1 MPYLRLHS
9 HNLNRTSRENER
21 SRFAPEMISGGWSL
35 RDRAKRGHVAL
46 GGAVL
51 HFTTREEAAQA
62 ARDWQRLSDTPPYRR
77 HHVYEAS
84 GPVYGWVK

>member
-9 HNLNRTSRENER
+9 TNLNRTSRENER
-21 SRFAPEMISGGWSL
+21 ARFSPELISGGWSL
-35 RDRAKRGHVAL
+35 RDRAKRTHVAL
-46 GGAVL
+46 AGEVL

-62 ARDWQRLSDTPPYRR
+62 ARDWDQLGRTPPYRH

-84 GPVYGWVK
+84 GPIHGWVK